1 MDREKEI
8 RNIVNSAL
16 SKSAGLKSSGINGAE
31 VVNDDEFESV
41 FVNTTDGCEYRV
53 SVVKTY
59 APAV

>member
-1 MDREKEI
+1 MDKEKEI
-8 RNIVNSAL
+8 REIVNSAL
-16 SKSAGLKSSGINGAE
+16 AKSAGFKSSSISGATID
-31 VVNDDEFESV
+31 NDDEFESV